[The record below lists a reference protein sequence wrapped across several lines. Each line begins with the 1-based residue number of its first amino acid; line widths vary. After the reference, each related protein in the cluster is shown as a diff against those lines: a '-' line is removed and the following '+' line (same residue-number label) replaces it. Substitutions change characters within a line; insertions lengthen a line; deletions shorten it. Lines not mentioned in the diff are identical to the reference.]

1 VATVGGEVRRG
12 SARDGPSPFDTGPA
26 SDPATNQFDIVGLSD
41 ATKRC
46 ACDPLQLRVMM
57 REHTAGSRAHFR
69 IRRLDCER
77 TATHGIRFIR
87 KSHGAGSDLAFARI
101 VAGTGIV
108 ISYRA
113 LVLTRL
119 WGIPL
124 SGGAPGNSHRCIEL
138 QLNFLLQ
145 PLIAIASEMAVPLH
159 DNTGAVVPLG
169 LSERRRAEDALR
181 RNAEQQALLLEVT
194 SDLIRASEPGEL
206 GRVTF
211 EHISSAFGADICF
224 NYRLDP
230 AGQHLRL
237 VFVHGI
243 PPEPLKAAQSLEL
256 GQAFCGTAAG
266 GCEAVVADKHRI
278 ASDPKGVFVRGL
290 GATAYACHPLM
301 AADGRVLGTFS
312 VASTT
317 RECFTDDE
325 VAWLGTITN
334 FLAQA
339 WERFEAEQG
348 LRVSEERLRLSQEA
362 AGLGHWDFD
371 FACGT
376 LVWSEQTR
384 KLLGVERTT
393 PASRVL
399 LLSLVHAEDRSRLE
413 EHIARSARPDS
424 GHRRHL
430 EFRIVMQNGAVRW
443 LQDQSQVETN
453 AAGMPVRAVG
463 IVRDITEGKLA
474 EQALRASKDRLQLA
488 LNAAQLG
495 WWQYDPLSGVIL
507 GDARLK
513 EIFDFTADETP
524 IEEFVKRVHPDDVE
538 RVLADR
544 EAALDPADPKPYA
557 HKYQVQRRDGEVRWV
572 EAHGLAYFEGGGR
585 ERRAVSFIG
594 TVQDIT
600 ERKQHEEREH
610 LLMREV
616 NHRAKNMLSVVDAIA
631 HQTATRNPEDF
642 VERFS
647 DRIQALSA
655 NQDLLV
661 RNEWK
666 GVDVEDLVRAQLA
679 HFADVV
685 GARIAMQGPKLRL
698 NPASAQ
704 AIGLALHE
712 LGTNAGKY
720 GALSTDTG
728 RVDIGWGTDGDTLT
742 MSWTERDGPQVSAPK
757 RRGFGTIVM
766 EAMAERSIGGKVNL
780 DYAPSGVTWRLT
792 CPAANALE
800 PREREQNFMGRRKST

>member
-1 VATVGGEVRRG
+1 
-12 SARDGPSPFDTGPA
+12 
-26 SDPATNQFDIVGLSD
+26 
-41 ATKRC
+41 
-46 ACDPLQLRVMM
+46 
-57 REHTAGSRAHFR
+57 
-69 IRRLDCER
+69 
-77 TATHGIRFIR
+77 
-87 KSHGAGSDLAFARI
+87 
-101 VAGTGIV
+101 
-108 ISYRA
+108 
-113 LVLTRL
+113 
-119 WGIPL
+119 
-124 SGGAPGNSHRCIEL
+124 
-138 QLNFLLQ
+138 
-145 PLIAIASEMAVPLH
+145 MAVPLH
-159 DNTGAVVPLG
+159 DNTPLH
-169 LSERRRAEDALR
+169 

-206 GRVTF
+206 GGVTF

-230 AGQHLRL
+230 ARQRLML
-237 VFVHGI
+237 VFARGI
-243 PPEPLKAAQSLEL
+243 PPEPLEAAQSLEL

-266 GCEAVVADKHRI
+266 GCQAVVADKQRI

-290 GATAYACHPLM
+290 GATAYACHPFM

-317 RECFTDDE
+317 RECFSDDE

-339 WERFEAEQG
+339 WERLETEQS

-362 AGLGHWDFD
+362 AGLGHWDFN
-371 FACGT
+371 FARGT

-384 KLLGVERTT
+384 KLLGVEPTA
-393 PASRVL
+393 PASRLL
-399 LLSLVHAEDRSRLE
+399 LLSLVHGEDRPRLA
-413 EHIARSARPDS
+413 EHIALSGRPDS
-424 GHRRHL
+424 HHGHHL

-443 LQDQSQVETN
+443 LEDQSRVETN

-463 IVRDITEGKLA
+463 IVRDITERKLA
-474 EQALRASKDRLQLA
+474 EQALRASKDRLELA

-495 WWQYDPLSGVIL
+495 WWQFDPVSGLIL

-524 IEEFVKRVHPDDVE
+524 LEEFAKRVHPDDAA
-538 RVLADR
+538 RVWADR

-557 HKYQVQRRDGEVRWV
+557 HEYRVQRRDAEIRWV
-572 EAHGLAYFEGGGR
+572 EAHGLAYFEGSGR
-585 ERRAVSFIG
+585 ERRPVSFIG

-631 HQTATRNPEDF
+631 HQTAARNPEDF

-655 NQDLLV
+655 NQELLV
-661 RNEWK
+661 RNEWH
-666 GVDVEDLVRAQLA
+666 GVYVEELVQAQLA
-679 HFADVV
+679 HFADLFGSRVAV
-685 GARIAMQGPKLRL
+685 HGPKLSL
-698 NPASAQ
+698 NAASSQ

-720 GALSTDTG
+720 GALSTG
-728 RVDIGWGTDGDTLT
+728 AGHVDIGWSNDDGDIFT
-742 MSWTERDGPQVSAPK
+742 MSWTEREGPPVPAPK

-766 EAMAERSIGGKVNL
+766 EAMAERSVGGEVNL
-780 DYAPSGVTWRLT
+780 GYAPTGVTWRLT

-800 PREREQNFMGRRKST
+800 RG